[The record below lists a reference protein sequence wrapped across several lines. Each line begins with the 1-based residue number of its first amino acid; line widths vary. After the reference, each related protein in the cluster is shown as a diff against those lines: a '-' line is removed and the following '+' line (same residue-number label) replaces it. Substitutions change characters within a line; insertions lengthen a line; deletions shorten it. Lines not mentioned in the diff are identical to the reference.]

1 MRQVTHRKVYV
12 WRAPRTVK
20 AEEHLCERREGS
32 LLGQRML
39 FIRCVCVNKE
49 LSETS
54 KVVGHWVECWYEC

>member
-32 LLGQRML
+32 CSDKECCL
-39 FIRCVCVNKE
+39 FAVCVNKE